1 MVDVVEVIKGTIEV
15 GGEISED
22 LSGMGGSERLSR
34 GGGGRGGGKCIG
46 GDGGAVHR

>member
-1 MVDVVEVIKGTIEV
+1 MVDVVEVIKGTIVV

-22 LSGMGGSERLSR
+22 LSGMGGSDRLSE
-34 GGGGRGGGKCIG
+34 GGRGGGKCIG